1 MQTNSILSLEEYKYD
16 DFFDVSTFR
25 ITCESPKSKPILLVY
40 HKTSQFLFSSCL
52 YTPTTLHK
60 VLQKCLLLRDMYMTF
75 SYIYDSAHIKQ
86 TSTKAIFPFFYRLF
100 LLKPFLG
107 NIK

>member
-25 ITCESPKSKPILLVY
+25 ITCESPKCKPILLVY

-75 SYIYDSAHIKQ
+75 SYIYMILHILSRLVQ
-86 TSTKAIFPFFYRLF
+86 RLYFLFSIDYFY
-100 LLKPFLG
+100 
-107 NIK
+107 